1 MTTTSSILITIG
13 VQLLFAVSPS
23 PFRLATM
30 RTVVSTH
37 GRSCG
42 IATSLGIALGIA
54 AYAYVSAL
62 VWVSF
67 AVTSPQE
74 TEKLIQI
81 SHVLLAAY
89 VLILLLFPYNEN
101 AAVKLIVEPT
111 IGSRVQQ
118 QILTVVL
125 DAYDGLVLALTTF
138 ECALLSI
145 LLIPLTVSTGK
156 VSVVASAIAI
166 MAGIQFLVLSVKGCL
181 YARHIRQN
189 QD

>member
-1 MTTTSSILITIG
+1 MH
-13 VQLLFAVSPS
+13 
-23 PFRLATM
+23 
-30 RTVVSTH
+30 TVVSTR

-54 AYAYVSAL
+54 VYAYVSAL

-67 AVTSPQE
+67 AVNSPEE
-74 TEKLIQI
+74 TGTLIQI
-81 SHVLLAAY
+81 SHGLLAAY

-101 AAVKLIVEPT
+101 AAVKNIVELT
-111 IGSRVQQ
+111 VGSRFQQ
-118 QILTVVL
+118 QRLLTIVL
-125 DAYDGLVLALTTF
+125 DAHDGIVLALTTF
-138 ECALLSI
+138 ESAFLSI
-145 LLIPLTVSTGK
+145 LLIPLTVVIGE

-189 QD
+189 PN